1 LLRKVV
7 ALIFLR
13 GVGASA
19 SLEERERLLQEW
31 ELAGPG
37 PRVFL
42 STCDRVEIYEGE
54 GYPEAEVLAHL
65 FRVVSGLESPLL
77 GENQIQ
83 NQVKSAY
90 EEARRRAALPSGL
103 HKMFQAALRV
113 GKRVRTET
121 KLSRG
126 AVGHSQIVMRLLEQ
140 KLSPN
145 AGLKVVLI
153 GVNKQTLGILR
164 FLKERANCQVFL
176 VNRTV
181 EKAQAV
187 CHELQFGLPH
197 TLGELS
203 RLLTGADVLVS
214 ATSAP
219 GFLVHAHEF
228 PTSDFPK
235 LIFDLAV
242 PRDVDPLISQNPEVQ
257 LYNVTALEKEAAKT
271 LEDRGAEVLAAEAI
285 IRQEVEKFFHTS
297 GSLVSR

>member
-1 LLRKVV
+1 M
-7 ALIFLR
+7 IFLR

-19 SLEERERLLQEW
+19 SLEERERLSQEW
-31 ELAGPG
+31 EQAGPG

-54 GYPEAEVLAHL
+54 GYPEAEVLEHL

-90 EEARRRAALPSGL
+90 EEARQRAALPSGL

-126 AVGHSQIVMRLLEQ
+126 AVGHAQIVMRLLEQ
-140 KLSPN
+140 KFLPN
-145 AGLKVVLI
+145 AVLKVVLV

-164 FLKERANCQVFL
+164 FLKEKENCQAYL
-176 VNRTV
+176 VNRTL
-181 EKAQAV
+181 EKAQTV
-187 CHELQFGLPH
+187 CSELQFGSPRPLEAL
-197 TLGELS
+197 TG
-203 RLLTGADVLVS
+203 LLAGADVLVS
-214 ATSAP
+214 ATSSP
-219 GFLVHAHEF
+219 GFLVRAHEF
-228 PTSDFPK
+228 PASGSPR

-242 PRDVDPLISQNPEVQ
+242 PRDVDPLVSQIPEVE
-257 LYNVTALEKEAAKT
+257 LFNVTTLEKEAAKT

-285 IRQEVEKFFHTS
+285 IRQEVEKFFHAS